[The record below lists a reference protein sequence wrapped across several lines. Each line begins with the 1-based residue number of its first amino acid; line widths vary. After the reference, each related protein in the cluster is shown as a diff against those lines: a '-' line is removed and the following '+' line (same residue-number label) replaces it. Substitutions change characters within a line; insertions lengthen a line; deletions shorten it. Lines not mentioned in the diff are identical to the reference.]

1 MQAILGGT
9 FDPVHRGHLHIAV
22 AGRDLLGAECV
33 TLMLSARPWHRAPPE
48 AATEHRWNMLCLA
61 AQSTPGLVASD
72 IEAKRPGPSY
82 TADTLRE
89 LRRQLGSTEPLVWLI
104 GEDAVALLPSWRDHA
119 ALPGLCHLL
128 VFAREGGPR
137 RVPDGFRLAERPQ
150 ALSELPSG
158 GVHFADAPTMAV
170 SSTEVRRALSASST
184 ANTTTNATKN
194 DASALL
200 PAAVWAYIRRHG
212 LYAGVGGT

>member
-9 FDPVHRGHLHIAV
+9 FDPVHRGHLHIAA
-22 AGRDLLGAECV
+22 AGRDLLGAEAA
-33 TLMLSARPWHRAPPE
+33 TLMLSARPWHRPPPD

-61 AQSTPGLVASD
+61 AQSEPGLIASD
-72 IEAKRPGPSY
+72 IEAQRPGPSY

-89 LRRQLGSTEPLVWLI
+89 LRRQTGKEESLVWLI
-104 GEDAVALLPSWRDHA
+104 GEDAVALLPSWRDHH

-128 VFAREGGPR
+128 VFARAGGPR
-137 RVPDGFRLAERPQ
+137 RVPDGFRLAQCPQ
-150 ALSELPSG
+150 ALSGMPSG
-158 GVHFADAPTMAV
+158 AVHFADTPAMTV
-170 SSTEVRRALSASST
+170 SSTAVRRAI
-184 ANTTTNATKN
+184 ATKN

-200 PAAVWAYIRRHG
+200 PAAVWEYIRQHG

>member
-9 FDPVHRGHLHIAV
+9 FDPVHRGHLHIAA
-22 AGRDLLGAECV
+22 AGRDLLEAESV
-33 TLMLSARPWHRAPPE
+33 TLMLSARPWHRATPM
-48 AATEHRWNMLCLA
+48 AATEHRWNMLRLA
-61 AQSTPGLVASD
+61 AQAAPGLVASN
-72 IEAKRPGPSY
+72 IEAQRPGPSY

-89 LRRQLGSTEPLVWLI
+89 SRRRIGNTEPLVWLI
-104 GEDAVALLPSWRDHA
+104 GEDAVALLSSWRDHD

-137 RVPDGFRLAERPQ
+137 HVPDGFRLAQRPQ
-150 ALSELPSG
+150 ELAELPCG
-158 GVHFADAPTMAV
+158 GVHFADTPPMAV
-170 SSTEVRRALSASST
+170 SSTEVRRAI
-184 ANTTTNATKN
+184 ATEN

>member
-9 FDPVHRGHLHIAV
+9 FDPVHLGHLHIAA
-22 AGRDLLGAECV
+22 AGRDLLGADSA
-33 TLMLSARPWHRAPPE
+33 TLMLSARPWHRDQPE
-48 AATEHRWNMLCLA
+48 AAPEHRWNMLRLA
-61 AQSTPGLVASD
+61 AESAPGLVASD

-89 LRRQLGSTEPLVWLI
+89 LRRRTGTQEPLVWLI
-104 GEDAVALLPSWRDHA
+104 GEDAAALLPSWRDHH
-119 ALPGLCHLL
+119 ALPELCHLL

-137 RVPDGFRLAERPQ
+137 RTPDGFRLAQHPQ
-150 ALSELPSG
+150 NLSETPSG
-158 GVHFADAPTMAV
+158 TVHFADTPPMTV
-170 SSTEVRRALSASST
+170 SSTDVRRII
-184 ANTTTNATKN
+184 ATKS

-200 PAAVWAYIRRHG
+200 PAAVWAYIAEHG

>member
-9 FDPVHRGHLHIAV
+9 FDPVHLGHLRIAQ
-22 AGRDLLGAECV
+22 AGQDVLGAESV
-33 TLMLSARPWHRAPPE
+33 TLMLSARPWHRAPPQ
-48 AATEHRWNMLCLA
+48 AAAEHRWNMLCLA

-72 IEAKRPGPSY
+72 IEARRPGPSY
-82 TADTLRE
+82 TADTLQE
-89 LRRQLGSTEPLVWLI
+89 LRRRAGSAKPLVWLI
-104 GEDAVALLPSWRDHA
+104 GDDAVALLPSWRNHG

-137 RVPDGFRLAERPQ
+137 RVPDGFRLARCPQ
-150 ALSELPSG
+150 ELSELPSG
-158 GVHFADAPTMAV
+158 GVHFAETPPLAV
-170 SSTEVRRALSASST
+170 SSTEVRRII
-184 ANTTTNATKN
+184 ATKG
-194 DASALL
+194 DAGALL

>member
-9 FDPVHRGHLHIAV
+9 FDPVHRGHLHIAA
-22 AGRDLLGAECV
+22 AGRDLLGAESA
-33 TLMLSARPWHRAPPE
+33 TLMLSARPWHRAAPV

-61 AQSTPGLVASD
+61 AQSAPGLVASN
-72 IEAKRPGPSY
+72 IEAERPGPSY

-89 LRRQLGSTEPLVWLI
+89 LRRRLGRAEPLVWLI

-128 VFAREGGPR
+128 VFSREGGPR
-137 RVPDGFRLAERPQ
+137 RAPDGFRLAQRPQ
-150 ALSELPSG
+150 ELSGPSG
-158 GVHFADAPTMAV
+158 SVCFAGTPPMAV
-170 SSTEVRRALSASST
+170 SSTEVRRAI
-184 ANTTTNATKN
+184 ATEN

-200 PAAVWAYIRRHG
+200 PTAVWAYIRRHG
-212 LYAGVGGT
+212 LYAGVDGT

>member
-9 FDPVHRGHLHIAV
+9 FDPVHRGHLHIAQ
-22 AGRDLLGAECV
+22 AGRDLLDAESV
-33 TLMLSARPWHRAPPE
+33 TLMLSARPWHRANPE
-48 AATEHRWNMLCLA
+48 AAAEHRWNMLCLA

-72 IEAKRPGPSY
+72 IEAERPGPSY

-89 LRRQLGSTEPLVWLI
+89 LRRRVGGTEPLVWLI
-104 GEDAVALLPSWRDHA
+104 GEDAVTLLSSWRDHD

-128 VFAREGGPR
+128 VFAREGGPH

-150 ALSELPSG
+150 ELADLPAGS
-158 GVHFADAPTMAV
+158 VHFAGTPPMAV
-170 SSTEVRRALSASST
+170 SSTEVRRAI
-184 ANTTTNATKN
+184 ATEN

-212 LYAGVGGT
+212 LYAGVGRA